1 MDKEKSS
8 VIYAIRCKENGRMYI
23 GCTTNLKKRISKH
36 YSQLK
41 SKSKTKVS
49 DGNVGLSE
57 FQLDFEKYGEDA
69 FEVYLIKDGVSDDC
83 KRVEEGRYIDK
94 YKTTDPRYGYNKKR
108 ENAYKF
114 CDQVIKGEP
123 PLIDES
129 NLPNVEMMKAQEG
142 GASIKMGNGFAQARK
157 KAGLTQ
163 AEAGRLLGVSDATIS
178 MWETGTTAPVG
189 KRLPQIATVYGCT
202 VGELLPEIEGGLPD

>member
-1 MDKEKSS
+1 MDKQKNST
-8 VIYAIRCKENGRMYI
+8 IYAIRCKENGRMYI

-108 ENAYKF
+108 ESAYKF
-114 CDQVIKGEP
+114 CDRIIKGEP
-123 PLIDES
+123 PLMDGSKIPD
-129 NLPNVEMMKAQEG
+129 VETLSSQEG
-142 GASIKMGNGFAQARK
+142 FASIKMGNGFAQARK

-163 AEAGRLLGVSDATIS
+163 AEAGRLLGVSDATVS
-178 MWETGTTAPVG
+178 MWETGKTAPVG
-189 KRLPQIATVYGCT
+189 KRLPQIAKVYGCT
-202 VGELLPEIEGGLPD
+202 VVELLSETESGLQD